1 MGRGWNCYNLCVKQ
15 VVHAALAASFL
26 LSIAPWAQESA
37 PATQQS
43 SGDKNPK
50 IKLNFL
56 NVCTP
61 NDAEKGEIA
70 AALNKIPA
78 KVNYSGD
85 FEVTR
90 GRAISEKEGASKYVR
105 LRRRFPATRCSTTS
119 YTR

>member
-1 MGRGWNCYNLCVKQ
+1 MERAWNCYNLCVKHL
-15 VVHAALAASFL
+15 VRAAFAASFL
-26 LSIAPWAQESA
+26 FSLMTWAQETAPSA
-37 PATQQS
+37 QQPS
-43 SGDKNPK
+43 ADKSPK

-61 NDAEKGEIA
+61 SDAEKSEIA

-90 GRAISEKEGASKYVR
+90 GRSVNEKEGASKYVR
-105 LRRRFPATRCSTTS
+105 LRRE
-119 YTR
+119 